1 MQTASAL
8 PYLPLDEPWLRL
20 HKMRFLTTNFTGE
33 ILLHGAIKVGEILFG
48 FLRNQVADSAEQAS
62 CTAV

>member
-1 MQTASAL
+1 MS
-8 PYLPLDEPWLRL
+8 
-20 HKMRFLTTNFTGE
+20 FLTTKFTGD
-33 ILLHGAIKVGEILFG
+33 ILLHEAIKVGEILFG